1 MEIPKDITVILS
13 QKNGSFS
20 GVAPRSQRI
29 LELSP
34 LSLELMTPY
43 SQNGKF
49 GLDAHPCTEM
59 GNLQN
64 KM

>member
-1 MEIPKDITVILS
+1 MEIPKDIVILS

-29 LELSP
+29 LELFP

-43 SQNGKF
+43 SQTGKSD
-49 GLDAHPCTEM
+49 LDAHPCTEM
-59 GNLQN
+59 SNLQH